1 MSPRTVADAVLRPA
15 PVLRDTDTLGEAVAR
30 VVESELPGLPVAD
43 AQGRYA
49 GLFGEREFL
58 QALFPRYVQTLGY
71 AGFVTRSIEDALE
84 KRARTAGD
92 HVREWMNTEHVD
104 VPADAA
110 DVQLA
115 ETFLHHRVIVVPVVD
130 DARRVVGVVLRRD
143 FFAALAERYLASDEG

>member
-1 MSPRTVADAVLRPA
+1 MSPRTVADAVLRPS
-15 PVLRDTDTLGEAVAR
+15 PVLRDTDSLGAAVAR
-30 VVESELPGLPVAD
+30 LLESELPGLPVAD
-43 AQGRYA
+43 GDGRYA

-71 AGFVTRSIEDALE
+71 AGFVTRSIEEQLE
-84 KRARTAGD
+84 RRRRNTGD

-130 DARRVVGVVLRRD
+130 AERRVVGVVLRRD
-143 FFAALAERYLASDEG
+143 FFGALAERYLASG